1 MQHGHRH
8 GHREMGMRRVQQ
20 VVASQ
25 QQAWRRRCPPAAA
38 QTRDSGS
45 PRPRPLVQV
54 RPPCQQTGPWYGM
67 WSPHHCRGRGL
78 GPGPVPCLAL
88 VVAAPRQ
95 PSTLPQPAASA
106 AASCAAPSACASRTG
121 PSLQPAPPPDAAG
134 VAAASPPPKVPRRRD
149 HHRGRRNARDRPAA
163 AASSRPCGCGAQTT
177 GCVRHA
183 VRLAV
188 KPMPGWGRPRA
199 HLGTAEVTH
208 CSGAGAGGAV
218 GVVGMHRRP
227 AQAPRPPWA
236 PVQCRATARAPSHA
250 AGRCPCAA
258 PCGGT
263 PPGGPAR
270 ACGPAPP

>member
-1 MQHGHRH
+1 
-8 GHREMGMRRVQQ
+8 MRRVQQ

-67 WSPHHCRGRGL
+67 WSPHHCRGL
-78 GPGPVPCLAL
+78 GPGPVPCLAP

-95 PSTLPQPAASA
+95 PSTLLPPAASA

-149 HHRGRRNARDRPAA
+149 HHRGRRNARDPPAA
-163 AASSRPCGCGAQTT
+163 VASSQPCGCGAQTT
-177 GCVRHA
+177 GCVRRA
-183 VRLAV
+183 VWLAV
-188 KPMPGWGRPRA
+188 KPMPGWGRPPV
-199 HLGTAEVTH
+199 HLGTVAVTH
-208 CSGAGAGGAV
+208 CSGAGGAV

-236 PVQCRATARAPSHA
+236 PAQCRATARAPSHA